1 MGSSKASPMASQTQG
16 RKTRV
21 RTGCL
26 TCRSRKVKCDE
37 ARPFCYNCTR
47 LNKACLYQSP
57 LLSDFCAASSR
68 LAGQASTL
76 GRSQE
81 EFDFGD
87 CQETLGDDAS
97 NGASRHSGYNGDLLP
112 GTEWFNANLELGE
125 APLDFVTGEW
135 GDLFPATSDCFHIP
149 DASQERTP
157 GSAALLRDE
166 ISPAE
171 PSSFSY
177 FLSSVEPPF
186 ITPWD
191 ASNWDTIKV
200 YACHLAR
207 SEPAVGAAVTAVEVL
222 YEGLLDNEDTAAAL
236 SKYFVAKSAHLA
248 LLKGKTSDMEAI
260 LITTLL
266 LCCFEV
272 VAQHE
277 TVPSTLKQK
286 DLLVDR
292 LEQRE
297 TQQTWSPVSRRIIC
311 WLHLFH
317 TKAMHLGGRG
327 MLSPRLLEL
336 LPEQQPPLSL
346 FSLQQSQTPPIDP
359 VASDL
364 KESLFQFYCE
374 LQRISVKVSGLNRH
388 HRPRGGPEDERKVE
402 QLSDEIERRLSF
414 LWQGRP
420 WVLDAATDVA
430 HHHTSCSPATLEH
443 VRPLA
448 ILCKI
453 SYYAEVIYCG
463 RGSGTSAFGSYRLN
477 SARAI
482 IKSSVS
488 TAMAES
494 PRDELGPAFIWPL
507 FLYIVESTDRD
518 GATWGLQ
525 ALNQILS
532 PWWNITAVKELIASL
547 SEQQLSTGARVDSRY
562 FCVERFGTVPPFM

>member
-1 MGSSKASPMASQTQG
+1 MGSSKASPTASQTQG
-16 RKTRV
+16 RRTRV

-57 LLSDFCAASSR
+57 LLSDFCAAGSR
-68 LAGQASTL
+68 LTEQASTL

-87 CQETLGDDAS
+87 SQAAFGDAVS
-97 NGASRHSGYNGDLLP
+97 NGASRNLGYSGDLLP
-112 GTEWFNANLELGE
+112 GTEWFNADLELGE

-135 GDLFPATSDCFHIP
+135 GDLFPATSDYFHIA
-149 DASQERTP
+149 DSSQGRTP
-157 GSAALLRDE
+157 GSTALLRDGN
-166 ISPAE
+166 SPVE

-177 FLSSVEPPF
+177 FLSSAEPPF

-191 ASNWDTIKV
+191 ASNWDAIKT

-207 SEPAVGAAVTAVEVL
+207 SEPAVRAAVTAVEVL

-236 SKYFVAKSAHLA
+236 SKYFLAKSAHLA
-248 LLKGKTSDMEAI
+248 LLKGETSDIETI

-277 TVPSTLKQK
+277 TVPSTLKQR
-286 DLLVDR
+286 DLFVER

-297 TQQTWSPVSRRIIC
+297 AQQTWSPISRRIIC

-336 LPEQQPPLSL
+336 LPEQQPLLSL
-346 FSLQQSQTPPIDP
+346 LSLQQSQSQPIDP

-388 HRPRGGPEDERKVE
+388 HRPRGGSEDERKVE

-420 WVLDAATDVA
+420 WVLDAATDDT
-430 HHHTSCSPATLEH
+430 HCPTSCSSATLER

-448 ILCKI
+448 TLCKI
-453 SYYAEVIYCG
+453 SYYAEIIYCG
-463 RGSGTSAFGSYRLN
+463 RGSGTSAFGSDRLH

-482 IKSSVS
+482 IRSSVS
-488 TAMAES
+488 AAMAED

-507 FLYIVESTDRD
+507 FLYVVESTDRE
-518 GATWGLQ
+518 GADWGLQ
-525 ALNQILS
+525 ALSKISS
-532 PWWNITAVKELIASL
+532 PWWNIAAVTELISGL
-547 SEQQLSTGARVDSRY
+547 SEQQIATGARVDSRY
-562 FCVERFGTVPPFM
+562 FCVEKFGTVPPFM